1 MTPQK
6 WIIKDLLEV
15 TAEYLK
21 KKDIDGPR
29 LCAEI
34 LLAFQLKTTR
44 IKLYLNFD
52 QPVGEK
58 DLNEFRAFI
67 QRRLNREPVQYITGV
82 QEFWSREFMVSP
94 KVLIPR
100 PETEVLVEQALA
112 VLNQKKEGEVSFT
125 PRILDIGTGS
135 GAIAVSLA
143 GELSDADVWASDVSE
158 DALET
163 AKANARKHNVEEKIH
178 FVKSDLFSA
187 IDPSTRFDA
196 IVSNPPYVALEDL
209 DNLQPEVA
217 RYEPRPALD
226 GGPGGLVIINKLI
239 LEAKDYLK
247 PGGWLL
253 MEMDPSQTGKAAE
266 IIEKSGHYGEK
277 KVVKDYS
284 RCDRVVMAR
293 KAN

>member
-1 MTPQK
+1 VSPQK
-6 WIIKDLLEV
+6 WIIKDLIAV

-21 KKDIDGPR
+21 KKDIDNPR
-29 LCAEI
+29 LCTEI

-58 DLNEFRAFI
+58 DLNEFRTLI

-82 QEFWSREFMVSP
+82 QEFWSREFMVNP

-112 VLNQKKEGEVSFT
+112 VLGRKKEQEESCS
-125 PRILDIGTGS
+125 PRVLDIGTGS

-143 GELSDADVWASDVSE
+143 GELPDAEVWASDVSL

-163 AKANARKHNVEEKIH
+163 AKTNAVKHGVEERIH

-187 IDPSTRFDA
+187 VDSSLHFDA
-196 IVSNPPYVALEDL
+196 IVSNPPYVSSEDL
-209 DNLQPEVA
+209 DNLQPEVG
-217 RYEPRPALD
+217 RYEPWSALD
-226 GGPGGLVIINKLI
+226 GGPDGLMIINKLI

-253 MEMDPSQTGKAAE
+253 MEMDPSQTSKAAD
-266 IIEKSGHYGEK
+266 IIEKSQHYGEK
-277 KVVKDYS
+277 RIIKDYS
-284 RCDRVVMAR
+284 RCDRVVMAQIF
-293 KAN
+293 

>member
-1 MTPQK
+1 VSPQK

-21 KKDIDGPR
+21 KKDIDSPR

-82 QEFWSREFMVSP
+82 QEFWSREFMVNP

-100 PETEVLVEQALA
+100 PETEVLVEQAFA

-163 AKANARKHNVEEKIH
+163 ARANARKHNVEEKIH

-187 IDPSTRFDA
+187 IDPLTRFDA

-209 DNLQPEVA
+209 DNLQPEVG
-217 RYEPRPALD
+217 RYEPRSALD
-226 GGPGGLVIINKLI
+226 GGPGGLVIVNKLI

-253 MEMDPSQTGKAAE
+253 MEMDPSQTAKAAE

-284 RCDRVVMAR
+284 RCDRVVMTQR
-293 KAN
+293 L

>member
-1 MTPQK
+1 VSPQK

-21 KKDIDGPR
+21 KKDIDSPR

-82 QEFWSREFMVSP
+82 QEFWSREFMVNP

-100 PETEVLVEQALA
+100 PETEVLVEQAFA

-163 AKANARKHNVEEKIH
+163 ARANARKHNVEEKIH

-187 IDPSTRFDA
+187 IDPLTRFDA

-209 DNLQPEVA
+209 DNLQPEVG
-217 RYEPRPALD
+217 RYEPRSALD
-226 GGPGGLVIINKLI
+226 GGPGGLVIVNKLI

-253 MEMDPSQTGKAAE
+253 MEMDPSQTAKGPSPSEA
-266 IIEKSGHYGEK
+266 IHPVLDNLLLPG
-277 KVVKDYS
+277 
-284 RCDRVVMAR
+284 
-293 KAN
+293 